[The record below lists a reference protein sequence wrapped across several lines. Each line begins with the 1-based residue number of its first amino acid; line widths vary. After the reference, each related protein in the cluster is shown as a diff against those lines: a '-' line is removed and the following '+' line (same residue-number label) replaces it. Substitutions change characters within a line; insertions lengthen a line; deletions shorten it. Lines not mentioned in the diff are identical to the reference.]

1 MPRVLDLKNQEARA
15 PRKQSP
21 SDRQLLDQKIAITD
35 QQIDALVCELYGLN
49 DDEVGTAEGQP

>member
-1 MPRVLDLKNQEARA
+1 VLDLKNQEARA